1 LVFLV
6 RTGKHKEDYALGMER
21 KADIHHAEE
30 VARNAALKKQ
40 RNPEPSY
47 EEKRFL
53 LALEALTANMAL
65 DELDV
70 LEAIARRHCPE
81 LHEKIDNS
89 LREALSVLYYD
100 NSLSLPPGRLS
111 REELSYYRRE
121 VHNYL
126 MRHSTPKSPAKSLPR
141 KRHGGKCA
149 FGKVAHKR
157 LAHRPAASKSLRKL
171 ARAGM
176 ARK

>member
-1 LVFLV
+1 MVNLV
-6 RTGKHKEDYALGMER
+6 RTGKHKEDYALGMQR
-21 KADIHHAEE
+21 KADIHHAGE
-30 VARNAALKKQ
+30 AAQNAALKKQ
-40 RNPEPSY
+40 MNPEPSY

-53 LALEALTANMAL
+53 FALEALTADMAL

-89 LREALSVLYYD
+89 LGDALSVLYYD
-100 NSLSLPPGRLS
+100 DSLPRRELS
-111 REELSYYRRE
+111 REERSYYRRE

-141 KRHGGKCA
+141 KRASSMHAASARDAPVKHKPA
-149 FGKVAHKR
+149 PIKRSFRHKR
-157 LAHRPAASKSLRKL
+157 AIRPA
-171 ARAGM
+171 
-176 ARK
+176 